1 MLEEVSYLVDNR
13 TYKFAFHLSHNLV
26 LRELGLR
33 GLYKGSSITM
43 MRDIPYFMIFFPL
56 NHALVDWFTPKSGV
70 CPLSGLLLA
79 GCGAGM
85 TSAFLSK
92 SCLVVH
98 CSLFIAIGLKW
109 IFIF

>member
-1 MLEEVSYLVDNR
+1 MLISR
-13 TYKFAFHLSHNLV
+13 LSHNRV

-56 NHALVDWFTPKSGV
+56 NHALVDWFTPKNGT

-85 TSAFLSK
+85 TSAFLSTYGDGG
-92 SCLVVH
+92 
-98 CSLFIAIGLKW
+98 GLNPSHSHSSDADGCAENARAGS
-109 IFIF
+109 

>member
-1 MLEEVSYLVDNR
+1 MLISR
-13 TYKFAFHLSHNLV
+13 LSHDIV

-56 NHALVDWFTPKSGV
+56 NHALVDWFTPKNGT

-85 TSAFLSK
+85 TSAFLSRY
-92 SCLVVH
+92 C
-98 CSLFIAIGLKW
+98 
-109 IFIF
+109 